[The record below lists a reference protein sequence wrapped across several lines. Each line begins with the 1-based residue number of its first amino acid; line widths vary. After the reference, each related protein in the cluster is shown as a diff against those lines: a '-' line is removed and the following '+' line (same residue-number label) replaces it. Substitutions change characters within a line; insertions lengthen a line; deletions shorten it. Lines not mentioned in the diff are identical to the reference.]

1 MKYSAYISWTA
12 GALCTLHVSV
22 LAWVLKLI
30 GTKVSRPEFES
41 RIGLVERQINS
52 INLQLVKIAE
62 QNGKLLA
69 GILATKE
76 ASEKG
81 ERNIKELIQQ
91 LKNVPDNGRRGD

>member
-1 MKYSAYISWTA
+1 MESFILKYAAYISWLA

-30 GTKVSRPEFES
+30 STKVSRPEFES
-41 RIGLVERQINS
+41 RISLVERQINS
-52 INLQLVKIAE
+52 INLSLIKISE

-69 GILATKE
+69 EICATKE

-81 ERNIKELIQQ
+81 EREIKELINL
-91 LKNVPDNGRRGD
+91 LKK